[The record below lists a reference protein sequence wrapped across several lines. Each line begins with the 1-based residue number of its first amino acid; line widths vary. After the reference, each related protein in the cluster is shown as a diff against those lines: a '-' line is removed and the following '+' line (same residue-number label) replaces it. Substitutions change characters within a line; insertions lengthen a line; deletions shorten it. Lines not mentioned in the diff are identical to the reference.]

1 MRKLWGRGGFPGKSF
16 ALFVLQIELLDLA
29 EQGAAVD
36 AEDIR
41 RFRPLPVVAAERF
54 EQVFPLEAVQRR
66 GQRFLRQG
74 LAVFGLAGACL
85 PPGGKLSRA
94 DLQCAELDLAERQ
107 ITVQRIV
114 QLADVARPVVLHERL
129 HDLAVEGGEIP
140 DAGIGVEEVLDEQG
154 DVLLALAQGGQVDRD
169 DVDAVV
175 EVAAHG
181 PFIDALKEIP
191 VRGRDDAYI
200 RSVDLGAADRRKTP
214 VLDGAEQLHLPHEA
228 DFSQFIEEKRAP
240 IGLIQIPFLVGR
252 RTGERALLDRKSVV

>member
-1 MRKLWGRGGFPGKSF
+1 MGGAFPGKSF
-16 ALFVLQIELLDLA
+16 SFCSPNPPDGSGPSPFPKAFALMES
-29 EQGAAVD
+29 QGAAFPEPGYLPSSSSRSNCLILRNR

-85 PPGGKLSRA
+85 PPCGKLSRA

-140 DAGIGVEEVLDEQG
+140 DAGIGIEEVLDEQG

-169 DVDAVV
+169 DVDAVE
-175 EVAAHG
+175 EVLAH
-181 PFIDALKEIP
+181 P
-191 VRGRDDAYI
+191 VRPDCGWW
-200 RSVDLGAADRRKTP
+200 RR
-214 VLDGAEQLHLPHEA
+214 
-228 DFSQFIEEKRAP
+228 
-240 IGLIQIPFLVGR
+240 
-252 RTGERALLDRKSVV
+252 